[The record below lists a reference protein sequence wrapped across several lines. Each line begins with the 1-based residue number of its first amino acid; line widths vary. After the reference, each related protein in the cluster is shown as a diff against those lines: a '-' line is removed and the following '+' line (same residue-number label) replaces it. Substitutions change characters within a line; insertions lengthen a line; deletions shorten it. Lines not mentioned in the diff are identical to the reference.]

1 MKPIVTISDY
11 HSESVPT
18 CHHSNLL
25 SLGNLHFLWLS
36 AVVSLVPQ
44 LSKLVR
50 TEGVALTLNYKQIHY
65 VSGVTPCVR
74 NKPNTTELSQSK
86 FKKYCWHEHCE
97 QKDENSPCNVNYLII
112 IIVIINQINTKCVT
126 CYSSCVG
133 CSHSNTFYK

>member
-1 MKPIVTISDY
+1 MKIFLKPIVTISDY

-74 NKPNTTELSQSK
+74 NKSNTTELSLSK
-86 FKKYCWHEHCE
+86 FKNIVGMNIVNKKMKKTVLSLCYA
-97 QKDENSPCNVNYLII
+97 NYLII
-112 IIVIINQINTKCVT
+112 LIPGSYYKSNQ
-126 CYSSCVG
+126 Y
-133 CSHSNTFYK
+133 

>member
-74 NKPNTTELSQSK
+74 NKSNTTELSLSK
-86 FKKYCWHEHCE
+86 FKNIVGMNIVNKKMKKTVLSLCYA
-97 QKDENSPCNVNYLII
+97 NYLII
-112 IIVIINQINTKCVT
+112 IIPGSYYKSNQ
-126 CYSSCVG
+126 Y
-133 CSHSNTFYK
+133 

>member
-1 MKPIVTISDY
+1 MKPIVTVSNY

-74 NKPNTTELSQSK
+74 NKSNTTELSLSK
-86 FKKYCWHEHCE
+86 FKNIVGMNIVNKKMKKTVLSLCYA
-97 QKDENSPCNVNYLII
+97 NYLII
-112 IIVIINQINTKCVT
+112 IIPGSYYKSNQ
-126 CYSSCVG
+126 Y
-133 CSHSNTFYK
+133 